1 VGGSRVTL
9 VLGGARSGKSEFA
22 ERLAGELGTGVTY
35 LATAAIDPADTDHR
49 RRIEAHRAR
58 RPSTWTTREVGAEL
72 ADALREVHGP
82 VLVDSLGT
90 WITTFADFGADPALL
105 CAALTE
111 RDGPSVVVSEEVGFG
126 VHPETE
132 VGRRFRDALGD
143 VNQAVAAISADAYL
157 VVAGRPLHLP

>member
-22 ERLAGELGTGVTY
+22 ERVAGELGTGVTY
-35 LATAAIDPADTDHR
+35 LATAVLDPSDPDHQ

-72 ADALREVHGP
+72 ADALRDVRGP

-90 WITTFADFGADPALL
+90 WITAFADFGADPAPL
-105 CAALTE
+105 CKALIE
-111 RDGPSVVVSEEVGFG
+111 RDGHTVVVSEEVGFG

-132 VGRRFRDALGD
+132 LGRRFRDALGD
-143 VNQAVAAISADAYL
+143 VNQAVATVAGDAFL
-157 VVAGRPLHLP
+157 VVAGRPLRLP